1 MVAGEPA
8 ESQWKR
14 SYHWD
19 LAGKF
24 CLQKVFKT
32 NM

>member
-14 SYHWD
+14 SNHWD

-24 CLQKVFKT
+24 CFAESI
-32 NM
+32 